1 MSDLEIHPIQP
12 TEDPESDLNPL
23 LPTMPFIITLF
34 APRGGGKSTII
45 SNLVLKKEFY
55 YGRFDVVYIMSNTIY
70 NDKTSRFLKKKYKKT
85 IFPKYNDSVI
95 EAIMD
100 EQRIDDSDNEE
111 GQDIKVLLI
120 LDDILGE
127 MKPNSKIWSLLPI
140 HRHLNV
146 SLIFAG
152 QIFRGHGFSPLLR
165 NNLTAA
171 IILKTTNQKEI
182 DKMEEEFSGFTNFRK
197 MLDYAT
203 SERYSFLYLNL
214 ERQFAM
220 KNFTQMLW
228 DSREKKNENTEF
240 KEETDEK

>member
-1 MSDLEIHPIQP
+1 MNNLEIHPIQP
-12 TEDPESDLNPL
+12 TNEPESDLNPI
-23 LPTMPFIITLF
+23 LPRMPFIITLF

-95 EAIMD
+95 EAIME
-100 EQRIDDSDNEE
+100 EQKIDDSDDES

-152 QIFRGHGFSPLLR
+152 QIFRGHGFTPLLR

-171 IILKTTNQKEI
+171 IILKTSNMREI
-182 DKMEEEFSGFTNFRK
+182 DKMEEEFSSFKNFRK

-203 SERYSFLYLNL
+203 STPYSFLYLNL
-214 ERQFAM
+214 ERQFVM
-220 KNFTQMLW
+220 KNFTELLYEERKGTIK
-228 DSREKKNENTEF
+228 DTEI
-240 KEETDEK
+240 KEEIDEN